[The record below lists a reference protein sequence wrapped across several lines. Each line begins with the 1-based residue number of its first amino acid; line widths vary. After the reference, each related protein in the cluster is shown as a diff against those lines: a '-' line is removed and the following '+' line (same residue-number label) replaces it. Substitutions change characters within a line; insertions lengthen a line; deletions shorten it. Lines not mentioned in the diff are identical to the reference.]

1 MMDLQTLKYFQYVA
15 KYKNITRAAKKFYIS
30 QSTLSRH
37 IMSLEKELG
46 VELFRRSNKQIHL
59 TKAGKVLEKE
69 CDLFIKHMETIIDNV
84 QIADKGNEGA
94 FRITAPGILCDV
106 LADAIFT
113 VKKKYPKIKFIFEA
127 YDFDEISASI
137 QYDVYDLGFTYD
149 FSAGDTEGL
158 ERIEIGSD
166 SFSLAVSS
174 KLFDNPTIDSIPEIV
189 RKLPLI
195 LPSYTEPPFMKI
207 IIHELKTFA
216 DLKLLET
223 TYVNTTESAML
234 EVSLGLGYSIVPTS
248 LTKSKNALSN
258 IAYINL
264 DKFSAKGTII
274 MLFKKSYS
282 SEILKEFVKIIQD
295 LSPTIKTDTNLK

>member
-1 MMDLQTLKYFQYVA
+1 M
-15 KYKNITRAAKKFYIS
+15 
-30 QSTLSRH
+30 
-37 IMSLEKELG
+37 
-46 VELFRRSNKQIHL
+46 
-59 TKAGKVLEKE
+59 
-69 CDLFIKHMETIIDNV
+69 
-84 QIADKGNEGA
+84 
-94 FRITAPGILCDV
+94 
-106 LADAIFT
+106 
-113 VKKKYPKIKFIFEA
+113 
-127 YDFDEISASI
+127 
-137 QYDVYDLGFTYD
+137 
-149 FSAGDTEGL
+149 
-158 ERIEIGSD
+158 
-166 SFSLAVSS
+166 
-174 KLFDNPTIDSIPEIV
+174 KL
-189 RKLPLI
+189 
-195 LPSYTEPPFMKI
+195 